1 MLWPRRTCA
10 FGLPDEDEDAAIG
23 DIVSVAI
30 GHVLRVTAADIVD
43 APLPGRL
50 IALLRQLERRQLST
64 GASLT
69 VLRKRAICR
78 RGARRKPIDLQ
89 VDASA
94 VGDVVGPLMADDR
107 LASARAG
114 SLQIDSLGLNRDVAA
129 EA

>member
-50 IALLRQLERRQLST
+50 IALLRQLERREQST
-64 GASLT
+64 GSEPDCIAQ
-69 VLRKRAICR
+69 
-78 RGARRKPIDLQ
+78 ARHLPPGCH
-89 VDASA
+89 DASPSTCRSMHLQSEMWW
-94 VGDVVGPLMADDR
+94 GP
-107 LASARAG
+107 
-114 SLQIDSLGLNRDVAA
+114 
-129 EA
+129 